1 MRVTQATERRTIDS
15 LVARL
20 VEMYA
25 DVPAQ
30 RVADVVRGVYARYDD
45 RPLREFVPLFVE
57 RGAKRE
63 LSELSS

>member
-1 MRVTQATERRTIDS
+1 MRVTQVNEGRTIDA

-20 VEMYA
+20 VETYA
-25 DVPAQ
+25 NVPAE

-45 RPLREFVPLFVE
+45 RPLREYVPLFVE

-63 LSELSS
+63 LRELSG